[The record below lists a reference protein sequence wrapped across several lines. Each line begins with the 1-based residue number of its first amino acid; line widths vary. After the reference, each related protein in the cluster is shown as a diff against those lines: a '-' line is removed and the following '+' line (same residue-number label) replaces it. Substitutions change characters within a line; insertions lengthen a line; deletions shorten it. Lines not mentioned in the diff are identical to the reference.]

1 MSKTNTAKELTLWSF
16 DTKCVWGEYVQKRI
30 PNPVNLYAHQ
40 QKMVDKSPDKHLL
53 AFSTGTGKTI
63 TAISLVNGKE
73 DCDAVLVVCPKTNVV
88 QWAREIEKYVAE
100 GMYVSVISKEEFK
113 KQVKF
118 LDRYDAVIVDE
129 AHYFAGMTSQLAK
142 SLFWYMKKWD
152 IKYRYLCTATPYLS
166 SPLNIFTLAKHLGY
180 EWNYVNFK
188 HKFFYEI
195 NMGGRVIPQLR
206 PDMEGEVAKLVQLI
220 GTTVDMKEVAIVP
233 EQSHDMELITLTEE
247 QSAAI
252 EEVFDPQFIVRWT
265 KKHQIENGFQYMG
278 KFHEGGDIEYYENK
292 KIDEIMR
299 LANENKKIIVVCRY
313 KAQIENY
320 AEMIMDYAE
329 PQGSLNVLI
338 LDGNVKDKQSVIDQ
352 ANEAEQMVLLVQASC
367 SAGYELP
374 TFRTMVFASMS
385 FSYVDYKQMIGRNLR
400 INHLEENKYL
410 HLVAEGVDMDV
421 YKCIMKKEDFS
432 MAIYGEQYKGEKLPS
447 EYNEDL

>member
-1 MSKTNTAKELTLWSF
+1 MSKTSTAKELTLWSF
-16 DTKCVWGEYVQKRI
+16 DDKCVWGEYVQKRI

-40 QKMVDKSPDKHLL
+40 QRMVDSSPDKHLL

-73 DCDAVLVVCPKTNVV
+73 DCDAVLVICPKTNVV
-88 QWAREIEKYVAE
+88 QWAREIEKYIAE

-142 SLFWYMKKWD
+142 SLFWYMEKHD
-152 IKYRYLCTATPYLS
+152 IKYRYLATATPYLS

-180 EWNYVNFK
+180 KWNYINFK

-206 PDMEGEVAKLVQLI
+206 PNMEGEVAKLVQLI
-220 GTTVDMKEVAIVP
+220 GTTVDMKEVAVVP
-233 EQSHDMELITLTEE
+233 EQTHDMELVELTDE

-278 KFHEGGDIEYYENK
+278 KFNK
-292 KIDEIMR
+292 DGLLETYKNNKVAR
-299 LANENKKIIVVCRY
+299 LVELARTEPKIIIVCRY
-313 KAQIENY
+313 KAQIQYY
-320 AEMIMDYAE
+320 ADKIGRMLDEKPIY
-329 PQGSLNVLI
+329 I
-338 LDGNVKDKQSVIDQ
+338 LDGNSKDKQSVIDR
-352 ANEAEQMVLLVQASC
+352 ANAEKTCVLLVQASC

-421 YKCIMKKEDFS
+421 YRCIMRKEDFS
-432 MAIYGEQYKGEKLPS
+432 MAIYGDQYKSEKLPS
-447 EYNEDL
+447 EYNEQL

>member
-1 MSKTNTAKELTLWSF
+1 MSKTSTAKEMILWSF
-16 DTKCVWGEYVQKRI
+16 DDKGVWGEYVQKRI

-40 QKMVDKSPDKHLL
+40 QRMVDKSPDKHLL

-63 TAISLVNGKE
+63 TAISLVNSKE
-73 DCDAVLVVCPKTNVV
+73 DCDSVLVVCPKTNVV

-206 PDMEGEVAKLVQLI
+206 PDMEGEVAKLVQMI
-220 GTTVDMKEVAIVP
+220 GTTVDMKEVAVVP
-233 EQSHDMELITLTEE
+233 EQTYGMESVELTDE
-247 QSAAI
+247 QSSAI

-278 KFHEGGDIEYYENK
+278 KFNKDGLLETYENNK
-292 KIDEIMR
+292 VAR
-299 LANENKKIIVVCRY
+299 LVELARTEPKIIIVCRY
-313 KAQIENY
+313 KAQIQYY
-320 AEMIMDYAE
+320 ADKIGRMLDEKPIY
-329 PQGSLNVLI
+329 I
-338 LDGNVKDKQSVIDQ
+338 LDGNSKDKQSVIDG
-352 ANEAEQMVLLVQASC
+352 ANSEKTCVLLVQASC

-385 FSYVDYKQMIGRNLR
+385 FAHTDHIQMIGRNLR
-400 INHLEENKYL
+400 INALDENKYIY
-410 HLVAEGVDMDV
+410 LVAEGVDRDV
-421 YKCIMKKEDFS
+421 YECIMKKQDFH
-432 MAIYGEQYKGEKLPS
+432 MAIYGDQYKGEKLPE
-447 EYNEDL
+447 EYANQM

>member
-1 MSKTNTAKELTLWSF
+1 MAKTTSTFKELTLWSF
-16 DTKCVWGEYVQKRI
+16 TENGNWGEYVQKRI

-100 GMYVSVISKEEFK
+100 GMYVSVMSKEEFK
-113 KQVKF
+113 KQVKY

-180 EWNYVNFK
+180 DWNYVNFK

-252 EEVFDPQFIVRWT
+252 GEVFDPQFIVRWT

-278 KFHEGGDIEYYENK
+278 KFNKDGLLETYENNK
-292 KIDEIMR
+292 VAR
-299 LANENKKIIVVCRY
+299 LVELARTEPKIIIVCRY
-313 KAQIENY
+313 KAQIQYY
-320 AEMIMDYAE
+320 ADKIGRKLDEKPIY
-329 PQGSLNVLI
+329 I
-338 LDGNVKDKQSVIDQ
+338 LDGNTKDKQSCIDG
-352 ANEAEQMVLLVQASC
+352 ANSEKTCVLLVQASC

-432 MAIYGEQYKGEKLPS
+432 MAIYGEQYKGEKLPE
-447 EYNEDL
+447 EYAE

>member
-1 MSKTNTAKELTLWSF
+1 MKKSTAQELTLWSF
-16 DTKCVWGEYVQKRI
+16 SDNNNWGEYMQKRI

-88 QWAREIEKYVAE
+88 QWAREIEKYAEE

-142 SLFWYMKKWD
+142 SLFWYMKKHD

-220 GTTVDMKEVAIVP
+220 GTTVDMKEVAVVP
-233 EQSHDMELITLTEE
+233 EQTHDMELVELTEE

-278 KFHEGGDIEYYENK
+278 KFNKDGLLETYENNK
-292 KIDEIMR
+292 VAR
-299 LANENKKIIVVCRY
+299 LVELARTEPKIIIVCRY
-313 KAQIENY
+313 KAQIQYY
-320 AEMIMDYAE
+320 ADKIGRKLDEKPIY
-329 PQGSLNVLI
+329 I
-338 LDGNVKDKQSVIDQ
+338 LDGNSKDKQAVIDG
-352 ANEAEQMVLLVQASC
+352 ANSEKTCVLLVQASC

-385 FSYVDYKQMIGRNLR
+385 FAHTDHIQMKGRNLR
-400 INHLEENKYL
+400 INHLEENKYIYL
-410 HLVAEGVDMDV
+410 ISEGVDMDV
-421 YKCIMKKEDFS
+421 YKCIMKKQDFHFT
-432 MAIYGEQYKGEKLPS
+432 IYGDQYKNEKLPE
-447 EYNEDL
+447 EYDI